1 MPIFGKRS
9 QAYEL
14 TGRERPGI
22 GGQVLNQIGMN
33 LFGVDV
39 EGMKL
44 NRAMAEKQREF
55 MAQLAGRLRPEY
67 APTNNELTVG
77 LNGEGNAS
85 TWSPDASIN
94 PVRTS
99 DGLNINSPD
108 LASMALDAQRLGV
121 DMGGLLEVFKAQ
133 QPSWKIGPDGRPYN
147 EKGPGSA
154 LPERFRD
161 PTNIQGWLIDRFN
174 PANEGQ
180 YFPQLKDGIIPD
192 GKGGVANISGL
203 TPALQ
208 AQSEAETL
216 GRTRGTMLNVPR
228 PPGMGGGTGLMTGA
242 QYLGE
247 PGAPGAQAGGFGVTP
262 APADQAY
269 DAVLAKDDAAR
280 FEGFLTAANTARSMR
295 SNLIQMSNLLKN
307 VNTGSLTPVGRE
319 IASAM
324 TSLGMDV
331 NPDWNAVQ
339 AAEAIANKL
348 VLDFAGGSLGTGI
361 ATSDRTFIEK
371 MGPQVTQTP
380 QGRQIIIDFAIKK
393 ADRDIQVGQMA
404 RQWQQK
410 VGRLDKPDV
419 NGRSFYDYLD
429 QWAEQNPLV
438 KRTP

>member
-14 TGRERPGI
+14 TGRERPGV

-55 MAQLAGRLRPEY
+55 MTQLAGRLRPEY

-85 TWSPDASIN
+85 TWSPEASIN
-94 PVRTS
+94 PVRTA
-99 DGLNINSPD
+99 DPLNINSPE
-108 LASMALDAQRLGV
+108 LALLRMRGDQLGY
-121 DMGGLLEVFKAQ
+121 DMSGITDVLKAQ
-133 QPSWKIGPDGRPYN
+133 QPDWKIGPDGRPYN
-147 EKGPGSA
+147 AKASGG
-154 LPERFRD
+154 LPERFRN
-161 PTNIQGWLIDRFN
+161 PTNVNGWVADLNN
-174 PANEGQ
+174 PENEGQ
-180 YFPQLKDGIIPD
+180 YFPTLPSGVIPNS
-192 GKGGVANISGL
+192 KGGVANIGGL

-208 AQSEAETL
+208 EQSEAETL

-228 PPGMGGGTGLMTGA
+228 PPRMGGGTGLMTGA
-242 QYLGE
+242 QYLGTE
-247 PGAPGAQAGGFGVTP
+247 GAPGAQSSGFGVAP

-280 FEGFLTAANTARSMR
+280 FEGILTAANTARSVR

-410 VGRLDKPDV
+410 VGRLDRPDV

-438 KRTP
+438 TRAP